1 MYCLSLFFFFL
12 SYFKDLIVI
21 VEQGNEHNPMES
33 FKYESS
39 FQSIF
44 SSGDGASWRQLS
56 HTPLANDIE

>member
-1 MYCLSLFFFFL
+1 MYCLSFFFFFL
-12 SYFKDLIVI
+12 SYFKALIVT
-21 VEQGNEHNPMES
+21 VEQGNGHNPMEI

-56 HTPLANDIE
+56 HTPFANEID